1 MDVRITMSDN
11 RREEFVKR
19 LSTVGFGARESIQVM
34 LSNVVFDIREQ
45 VVHKRFREEEMDEV
59 IAFHDAIEALW
70 QDAIATTPPISP
82 AELYERLGALAKRCV
97 GPLGQFESK
106 MSHGVRG
113 AEQLV
118 KGHEKA

>member
-1 MDVRITMSDN
+1 MSDN
-11 RREEFVKR
+11 RREDFVKR

-45 VVHKRFREEEMDEV
+45 VVHKRFREDEMDEV
-59 IAFHDAIEALW
+59 ISFHDDAEALW
-70 QDAIATTPPISP
+70 RDAIATTPPISP
-82 AELYERLGALAKRCV
+82 TELFERLSALAKRCV

-106 MSHGVRG
+106 LSHGVRG

-118 KGHEKA
+118 QGRDED